1 MMIYVRCNIS
11 LIMSPAKF
19 SSAYMKVFQR
29 IFKKMFKNQENNKEM
44 IQSEIDDLIMEI
56 EGIIDRLDSEC
67 EHRPLQL
74 MGIKATFALMNRVYA
89 TLFTIAASVMQ
100 KVYATR
106 YQ

>member
-1 MMIYVRCNIS
+1 
-11 LIMSPAKF
+11 MSPAKF

-67 EHRPLQL
+67 EHRPL
-74 MGIKATFALMNRVYA
+74 
-89 TLFTIAASVMQ
+89 
-100 KVYATR
+100 
-106 YQ
+106 